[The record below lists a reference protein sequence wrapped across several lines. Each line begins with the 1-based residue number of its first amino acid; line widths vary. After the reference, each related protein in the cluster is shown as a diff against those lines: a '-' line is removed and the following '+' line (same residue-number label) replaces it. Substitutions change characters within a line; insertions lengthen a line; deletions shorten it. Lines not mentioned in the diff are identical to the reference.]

1 MLRSRN
7 HPRAVE
13 LIIGSTF
20 HVANPDPP
28 ILGRLFPA
36 RHLVRHVS
44 RHRHRRFSPYCLC
57 LLSLF
62 SGLCCAAFV
71 AAKSRRSG
79 RTDSSVSAFER
90 TMTSSLR
97 LNGGKTRASVD
108 IPRRVIGGSQTV
120 HCAVIVSADYGCA
133 SAGLQ
138 AGAFCGRCKRARDL
152 ARGVCAAA
160 LAADVALA

>member
-1 MLRSRN
+1 MSRIPTHRSLVGSFQ
-7 HPRAVE
+7 HGTWSGTSAVIVIGASP
-13 LIIGSTF
+13 LIAC
-20 HVANPDPP
+20 VC
-28 ILGRLFPA
+28 FPY
-36 RHLVRHVS
+36 
-44 RHRHRRFSPYCLC
+44 SPC
-57 LLSLF
+57 
-62 SGLCCAAFV
+62 LCCAAFV

-120 HCAVIVSADYGCA
+120 HCAVIVSAAYGCA